1 MAFRVYCIELA
12 EENQER
18 ASAILNKHCVNG
30 DIDVR
35 HLEFS
40 RRGGMDTVQY
50 WLTCT
55 CSEDLEV
62 IANELKENG
71 IEVF

>member
-1 MAFRVYCIELA
+1 MAFRVYCMELA
-12 EENQER
+12 EENRER
-18 ASAILNKHCVNG
+18 ASAILYKYCVNG

-35 HLEFS
+35 QLEFS
-40 RRGGMDTVQY
+40 RRGKMYTVQY